1 MSTVKVDLSAI
12 GISAEVQEKAPVQD
26 IKSRTWSSQVAKC
39 VVKEAAVFKT
49 ASGATMFKLVIA
61 NEAGDTYE
69 EYFNTKYVA
78 KNDDKDGKFK
88 AGDEVENMSGVSIVT
103 ALVAA
108 TGCTDINAKDAVF
121 KAYKEENQAGK
132 ALLGVIGKVALFA
145 IREIHTEGAQYP
157 QSNEISLITDLDG
170 NNAKG
175 EEVMSKFIKL
185 IETNPI
191 LNRKAK
197 DGATTEAATTGSAE
211 AKDAVKNMKF

>member
-1 MSTVKVDLSAI
+1 MSNTVDLSAI

-26 IKSRTWSSQVAKC
+26 IKSRTLSSQVAKC
-39 VVKEAAVFKT
+39 VIKEAAVFKT
-49 ASGATMFKLVIA
+49 TSGATMFKLVIA

-78 KNDDKDGKFK
+78 KTDDKDGKFK
-88 AGDEVENMSGVSIVT
+88 AGEEVENMGGVSIVT

-108 TGCTDINAKDAVF
+108 TGCNDINAKDAVF

-175 EEVMSKFIKL
+175 EEVMSKFVKL

-197 DGATTEAATTGSAE
+197 DGATTAAATAGSAE

>member
-1 MSTVKVDLSAI
+1 MSTTVDLSAI

-39 VVKEAAVFKT
+39 VIKEAAVFKT

-88 AGDEVENMSGVSIVT
+88 AGEEVENMGGVSIVT

-108 TGCTDINAKDAVF
+108 TGCKDINAKDAVF

-157 QSNEISLITDLDG
+157 QSNEIALITDLDG
-170 NNAKG
+170 NNAKA

-197 DGATTEAATTGSAE
+197 DGATTAAATAGSAE